1 MASSFPLKGI
11 LKSYGSG
18 GGAKLARKVSNR
30 ALNWGECPSVPR
42 EVRPAGPLSALDIP
56 DDDRWRK
63 AELFRG
69 MVRCMLEDG
78 TSPLPGRRV
87 GVLRTGGAVL
97 ESDWS
102 WSEPDVSGL
111 LDGLYPCVL
120 EKLLE
125 LTGFEY
131 SVSVPM
137 SQRRREVEAD
147 LAERRVKGEGP
158 SWELRRTVSDLLEVD
173 PEMQELRCVAA
184 REVKY
189 LQELLGRGKFAL

>member
-1 MASSFPLKGI
+1 
-11 LKSYGSG
+11 
-18 GGAKLARKVSNR
+18 
-30 ALNWGECPSVPR
+30 
-42 EVRPAGPLSALDIP
+42 
-56 DDDRWRK
+56 
-63 AELFRG
+63 
-69 MVRCMLEDG
+69 MLEDG

-120 EKLLE
+120 EKLVE

-173 PEMQELRCVAA
+173 PEMQKLRCVAA
-184 REVKY
+184 REVKF
-189 LQELLGRGKFAL
+189 LQELLGRGKFAS